1 MQTRLEQRLQGLR
14 SEFEAGQKML
24 LELEQ
29 KRANLE
35 QTLLRISGAI
45 QVLEEL
51 LTAELPEPHGAIPRP
66 CPTEGTKTQ

>member
-1 MQTRLEQRLQGLR
+1 MQTRLEQRLQELR

-35 QTLLRISGAI
+35 QTLLGAI
-45 QVLEEL
+45 IGKAL
-51 LTAELPEPHGAIPRP
+51 GALQEGKSKIP
-66 CPTEGTKTQ
+66 GLVMLQ